1 MTAGAAIRRLTGAL
15 APVLLVLAMNS
26 VAQATTAVAATEA
39 APPLGLFVLP
49 VQVGPGLSRG
59 ERRLLEARV
68 AVALGKS
75 RRVHAI
81 GARDLSRQARAVLP
95 AEAAA
100 DLAAC
105 VTPSCLRTLGTAT
118 GASRALGLELLD
130 DGVEGA
136 LFATLF
142 DTRTGAILARRE
154 LAPLAAAPAT
164 RQWADEVARW
174 VVAAS
179 GAATPEPLSDGGSPS
194 RREPVEPLEPILVI
208 DAGPNPTPEARALAA
223 AIGGRL
229 VARGRPRL
237 APPGTLPPV
246 ATHRAAITVDRVAV
260 SQRPHHLHHYRTAVL
275 AATFTIT
282 DARSGAVVFA
292 DAASSQV
299 TARAR
304 DAPEVALTGALA
316 DDVAA
321 RWMYAL
327 EAQSIDRLLNRFDN
341 SIRRAGQP

>member
-1 MTAGAAIRRLTGAL
+1 
-15 APVLLVLAMNS
+15 
-26 VAQATTAVAATEA
+26 
-39 APPLGLFVLP
+39 
-49 VQVGPGLSRG
+49 
-59 ERRLLEARV
+59 LLEARV

-75 RRVHAI
+75 HRVRAI
-81 GARDLSRQARAVLP
+81 GPRELTRQARRLLP
-95 AEAAA
+95 SEAAT

-105 VTPSCLRTLGTAT
+105 VTPACLRIIGTAT
-118 GASRALGLELLD
+118 GASHVLGLELLD

-142 DTRTGAILARRE
+142 DATTGAILARRE

-174 VVAAS
+174 VAAAA
-179 GAATPEPLSDGGSPS
+179 GAPLVPDGTSAGSPP
-194 RREPVEPLEPILVI
+194 ELLEPTLVI
-208 DAGPNPTPEARALAA
+208 DAGPNPTPEARALVTAL
-223 AIGGRL
+223 GGRL

-237 APPGTLPPV
+237 APPGTSPPV
-246 ATHRAAITVDRVAV
+246 VTHRASVTIDRVAV

-275 AATFTIT
+275 AATLTIT
-282 DARSGAVVFA
+282 DARSGAVVFT
-292 DAASSQV
+292 DGAASQI

-304 DAPEVALTGALA
+304 DAPELALSGALA

-327 EAQSIDRLLNRFDN
+327 EAQSIDRILTPIEKR
-341 SIRRAGQP
+341 GQP

>member
-1 MTAGAAIRRLTGAL
+1 VTLRSLAGAL
-15 APVLLVLAMNS
+15 APLLLVLATNPD
-26 VAQATTAVAATEA
+26 AQAATAVAATETT
-39 APPLGLFVLP
+39 PLGLFVLP
-49 VQVGPGLSRG
+49 VQVGPGWSRG

-75 RRVHAI
+75 RRVHAL
-81 GARDLSRQARAVLP
+81 GARDLSRQARARLP
-95 AEAAA
+95 AEAV
-100 DLAAC
+100 DELAAC
-105 VTPSCLRTLGTAT
+105 VTPLCLRALGTAT

-130 DGVEGA
+130 DGVDGA

-142 DTRTGAILARRE
+142 DTRTGAILAQRE

-174 VVAAS
+174 IVAAS
-179 GAATPEPLSDGGSPS
+179 GAPLPEPPSDGGSPS
-194 RREPVEPLEPILVI
+194 RREPVEPLLVI

-229 VARGRPRL
+229 AARGRPRL

-246 ATHRAAITVDRVAV
+246 ATHRDAITVDRVAV

-304 DAPEVALTGALA
+304 DAPELALTGALA
-316 DDVAA
+316 DDIAA

-327 EAQSIDRLLNRFDN
+327 EAQSIDRLLISFDN